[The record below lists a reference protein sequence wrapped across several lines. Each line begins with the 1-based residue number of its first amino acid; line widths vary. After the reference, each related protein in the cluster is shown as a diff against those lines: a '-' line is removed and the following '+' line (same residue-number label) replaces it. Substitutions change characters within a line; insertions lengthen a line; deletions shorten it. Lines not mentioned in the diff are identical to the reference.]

1 LKTCELLEQRYTI
14 HRLRKKELIVSRE
27 ETYLTH
33 RKELLE
39 LTYAHYYLEN
49 KSITRLLHPWDS
61 PGKNT
66 GVGCHFLLQ
75 NQSQG
80 PTKGMILHSL

>member
-1 LKTCELLEQRYTI
+1 MSSLSKDIQFTDLE
-14 HRLRKKELIVSRE
+14 KKEVIVSRE
-27 ETYLTH
+27 ETYWTH

-49 KSITRLLHPWDS
+49 KS
-61 PGKNT
+61 
-66 GVGCHFLLQ
+66 
-75 NQSQG
+75 QG